1 MEDNLYTIFFI
12 VICIIILII
21 SAIGAK
27 KKTILKNAAEIID
40 EFSDS
45 EEKDFSQPRL
55 EFESILSEQKKN
67 LVSHKE
73 DQDIKE
79 EEMAYSGIEEN
90 QDISLTEKEPDEY
103 STETEKTAY
112 SYEVAENELSED
124 QDYFDLRTAIIY
136 LEILKRKY

>member
-27 KKTILKNAAEIID
+27 KKTHLKNAAEIID

-45 EEKDFSQPRL
+45 EEKDFSQPRM

-73 DQDIKE
+73 DQDIKK
-79 EEMAYSGIEEN
+79 EEMVYSGIEEN

-103 STETEKTAY
+103 YTETGKTPY